1 MKLVISSIRRQV
13 TDPPDPGNPG
23 RPGRCF
29 AGLLIPG
36 RKMPLTRRKEKGL
49 LYLFRGK
56 PLAVEALP
64 AWLRERERKENENRK
79 KHWEKIHCKN
89 LFFLC

>member
-1 MKLVISSIRRQV
+1 
-13 TDPPDPGNPG
+13 
-23 RPGRCF
+23 
-29 AGLLIPG
+29 
-36 RKMPLTRRKEKGL
+36 MPLTRRKEKGL